1 MLCSAC
7 LSQAKK
13 YSSDASKDEKNGKS
27 NGQRS
32 MSPKQHQKLLD
43 RDFFLSVF
51 SASATKRDAKAYL
64 SRYKETDKGTK
75 GRNAG
80 QILPKVE
87 QERKERLQKSGVNLG
102 GLYGQA
108 RAIAQSPVFRQGHVH
123 EKYVL
128 ETEGPIQVAV
138 VKLRGIDELD
148 AETRKGVALTLAQ
161 LSRLGL
167 QSCVVVESSPKRWQ
181 DYIEWRKSVVKQCF
195 KLANAI
201 NAQSRTGARVLDQA
215 LGVSARAEENSST
228 VAVQGEVKVAM
239 HENLLATLQRGFV
252 AIVPPIAY
260 TDDLQAQRVDA
271 DEAVLALTRE
281 LAGISRHAETAGS
294 TTPAQTYVDKI
305 VVLDPLGGLP
315 AVDKADQSH
324 IFVNLEQEY
333 QSVRAELLQQ
343 EEVFASQ
350 QPDSYGDAAHNTSI
364 ATAKRVKQLQ
374 QHAKN
379 LELIKNALTLLPPSS
394 SALLTTPSEAA
405 SSALFSSTPTD
416 AAEAGPSV
424 GTRAKRNPLIHN
436 LLTDKPTV
444 SSSLPARRTI
454 ASPAEEGSI
463 PGISHFTPA
472 TFFKRG
478 MPLTIIPDPKTTPW
492 TAPGP
497 EGNCL
502 HLESDPRIDFPRLLH
517 LIEDSFGR
525 PLDVQHYLDRIKG
538 RIAGIIVA
546 GEYEGG
552 AILTWEQPPADP
564 SDPSTKR
571 PPVPYLDK
579 FAVLRRSQGSGGVA
593 DIVFNAM
600 VRTCLPDGVVWR
612 SRKNNPVNKW
622 YFERSVGTWKLPGSQ
637 WCMFWT
643 GDDVDFRRGVEEEE
657 KRKRWDDYVGV
668 CSGIEASW
676 ADRDKKP
683 PD

>member
-1 MLCSAC
+1 M
-7 LSQAKK
+7 
-13 YSSDASKDEKNGKS
+13 
-27 NGQRS
+27 
-32 MSPKQHQKLLD
+32 LD

-64 SRYKETDKGTK
+64 SRYKDTEQKSSTK
-75 GRNAG
+75 KPAK
-80 QILPKVE
+80 ISPTVE
-87 QERKERLQKSGVNLG
+87 RERKERLQKSGVNLG

-108 RAIAQSPVFRQGHVH
+108 RAIAQSPVFTQSHILER
-123 EKYVL
+123 YVL
-128 ETEGPIQVAV
+128 ETDGPVQVAV
-138 VKLRGIDELD
+138 VKLREIDELD
-148 AETRKGVALTLAQ
+148 AETRRGVALTLAQ
-161 LSRLGL
+161 LNRLGL

-181 DYIEWRKSVVKQCF
+181 DYVQWRKSIIKQCF
-195 KLANAI
+195 KLANAV

-215 LGVSARAEENSST
+215 LGITAKKHDEGATSAA
-228 VAVQGEVKVAM
+228 AVQGEVKVAM

-260 TDDLQAQRVDA
+260 TDDLQAQRIDA

-281 LAGISRHAETAGS
+281 LAGITRHAD
-294 TTPAQTYVDKI
+294 TPSLPSSAQTYVDKI

-333 QSVRAELLQQ
+333 QTVRAELLQQ

-364 ATAKRVKQLQ
+364 ATAKRVRQLQ
-374 QHAKN
+374 QHARN
-379 LELIKNALTLLPPSS
+379 LELIKNCLTLLPPAS

-405 SSALFSSTPTD
+405 SSALFSSTSTS
-416 AAEAGPSV
+416 AADVGPSV

-454 ASPAEEGSI
+454 ASPAEDVGI
-463 PGISHFTPA
+463 PGVSHFTPA

-492 TAPGP
+492 TAPGS
-497 EGNCL
+497 EGNSL
-502 HLESDPRIDFPRLLH
+502 QLESDPRIDFPRLLH

-525 PLDVQHYLDRIKG
+525 PLDVQHYLNRIKG

-552 AILTWEQPPADP
+552 AILTWEQPPSADP
-564 SDPSTKR
+564 SDPPR
-571 PPVPYLDK
+571 PLVPYLDK
-579 FAVLRRSQGSGGVA
+579 FAVLRKSQGSGGVA

-643 GDDVDFRRGVEEEE
+643 GNDVDFRNVKDGEVLAE
-657 KRKRWDDYVGV
+657 KRERWNDYVGV

-676 ADRDKKP
+676 ADRHKKP

>member
-1 MLCSAC
+1 M
-7 LSQAKK
+7 
-13 YSSDASKDEKNGKS
+13 
-27 NGQRS
+27 
-32 MSPKQHQKLLD
+32 LD

-64 SRYKETDKGTK
+64 SRYKESDTTSSAKRSVNEKESRKTEK
-75 GRNAG
+75 
-80 QILPKVE
+80 
-87 QERKERLQKSGVNLG
+87 ERKDRLQKSGVNLG

-108 RAIAQSPVFRQGHVH
+108 RAIEQSPVFRQGPSP

-128 ETEGPIQVAV
+128 DTAGPVPVAV
-138 VKLRGIDELD
+138 VKIRGIDELTYQ
-148 AETRKGVALTLAQ
+148 TREGVALTLAQ

-167 QSCVVVESSPKRWQ
+167 QSCVVVESSPKTRKQ
-181 DYIEWRKSVVKQCF
+181 EYGDWRKGVIKQCF

-215 LGVSARAEENSST
+215 LGVVTDDVEEEST
-228 VAVQGEVKVAM
+228 TTAVRGRVNVSM

-252 AIVPPIAY
+252 AIIPPIAY
-260 TDDLQAQRVDA
+260 TTDSHAQRVDA

-281 LAGISRHAETAGS
+281 LACISRPADADASS
-294 TTPAQTYVDKI
+294 TGPPTVVDKV

-333 QSVRAELLQQ
+333 QSVRTELLQQ
-343 EEVFASQ
+343 EEAFANQ
-350 QPDSYGDAAHNTSI
+350 QSDSFSDATHDTTV
-364 ATAKRVKQLQ
+364 ATAKRVRQLQ
-374 QHAKN
+374 QHTRN
-379 LELIKNALTLLPPSS
+379 LELVKNCLQLLPPSS

-405 SSALFSSTPTD
+405 SSALFSASATSLAD
-416 AAEAGPSV
+416 AGPSV

-444 SSSLPARRTI
+444 SSSLPASRTI
-454 ASPAEEGSI
+454 TPSEDMPVGKV
-463 PGISHFTPA
+463 ISRLTPA

-492 TAPGP
+492 VPPGP
-497 EGNCL
+497 DGHSL
-502 HLESDPRIDFPRLLH
+502 QLESDPRIDFPRLLH

-525 PLDVQHYLDRIKG
+525 PLDVQHYLSRIKG

-552 AILTWEQPPADP
+552 AILTWEPPPPSADGTP
-564 SDPSTKR
+564 R

-579 FAVLRRSQGSGGVA
+579 FAVLRKSQGSGGVA

-643 GDDVDFRRGVEEEE
+643 GDEMDASATPTEGDSERTQ
-657 KRKRWDDYVGV
+657 RWRDYVGV

-676 ADRDKKP
+676 ADRDQKP